1 MRRGIA
7 AVAVVAI
14 LGAGCGKTGTLTRP
28 SARTPLTVS
37 ASVRACPASDE
48 TPSLVLSSSA
58 RDVLVPGQPTSALI
72 CRYWGGRTQEING
85 RLTRGELGHAAWSLA
100 GARQVVRQDVTSY
113 LASKL
118 NALPPISPHANCD
131 EELSKRSE
139 LISFYTR
146 GTIDARVRIIAAACI
161 PVSNGQIER
170 SALNL
175 RHGNGTLANWLDE
188 DLL

>member
-7 AVAVVAI
+7 AVAIVAI
-14 LGAGCGKTGTLTRP
+14 LAAGCGKTTTLTHP
-28 SARTPLTVS
+28 SAETPLTVS
-37 ASVRACPASDE
+37 PSLRPCPASDE

-58 RDVLVPGQPTSALI
+58 GDVLVPGQPTSALI
-72 CRYWGGRTQEING
+72 CRYWGGRTSKING

-100 GARQVVRQDVTSY
+100 GARRIVRQDVTSY
-113 LASKL
+113 LASEL

-139 LISFYTR
+139 LIVFYTR
-146 GTIDARVRIIAAACI
+146 GAADARVQIIAAGCI

-175 RHGNGTLANWLDE
+175 GHGNGELPSWLDE